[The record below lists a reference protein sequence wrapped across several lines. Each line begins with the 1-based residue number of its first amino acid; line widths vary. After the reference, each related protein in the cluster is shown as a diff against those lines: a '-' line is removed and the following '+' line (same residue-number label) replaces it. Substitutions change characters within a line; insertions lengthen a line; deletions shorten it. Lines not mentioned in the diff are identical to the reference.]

1 VAVLLLA
8 SPFPYYRSTFGEEE
22 EGKKVSVI
30 NRALVAR
37 KISVQRF

>member
-8 SPFPYYRSTFGEEE
+8 SPFPYRSTFGEEE

-37 KISVQRF
+37 KISVERF